1 MYKKT
6 IVIEKNQRKNK
17 IKQRKKQRKILAKQ
31 KRTRKSGFLR
41 VFLSYFSYCIR
52 I

>member
-17 IKQRKKQRKILAKQ
+17 KNQRKKRKKQRKKIIFQRLFTDKIIW
-31 KRTRKSGFLR
+31 KM
-41 VFLSYFSYCIR
+41 
-52 I
+52 

>member
-17 IKQRKKQRKILAKQ
+17 IKQRKKRKKQRKKIIFQRLFTDKIIW
-31 KRTRKSGFLR
+31 KM
-41 VFLSYFSYCIR
+41 
-52 I
+52 

>member
-17 IKQRKKQRKILAKQ
+17 IKQRKKRKKQRKKIIFQRLFTDK
-31 KRTRKSGFLR
+31 FIWNL
-41 VFLSYFSYCIR
+41 
-52 I
+52 

>member
-17 IKQRKKQRKILAKQ
+17 IKQRKNKIKQRKK
-31 KRTRKSGFLR
+31 
-41 VFLSYFSYCIR
+41 
-52 I
+52 

>member
-17 IKQRKKQRKILAKQ
+17 IKQRKKRKKQRKKIIFQRLFTDK
-31 KRTRKSGFLR
+31 F
-41 VFLSYFSYCIR
+41 I
-52 I
+52 

>member
-17 IKQRKKQRKILAKQ
+17 IKQRKKTKKIFSETKKTRKIC
-31 KRTRKSGFLR
+31 FLR
-41 VFLSYFSYCIR
+41 VFLKFFFLVV
-52 I
+52 